1 MEKRVCTTLRLWAL
15 LLTLFTGQ
23 QMACGQDNRQA
34 SVSGK
39 VISASQ
45 EIMDFATI
53 QVKGTSTGTRPNEQG
68 IYHLHL
74 TPGTHTLVF
83 RAMGYATVER
93 QVTVRTGERQKLNVK
108 MHPKDIELTEVQV
121 EASQVSRINRS
132 AFNAV
137 AVDLK
142 RMAGQSKTL
151 AEALTTVPGVKLR
164 ETGGVGSDMQL
175 MLDGFSGRHVK
186 IFIDGVPQ
194 EGAGTALDLN
204 NLPVN
209 FAERIEVYRGVVPV
223 GFGTDALGGVV
234 NIVTNQ
240 RRQRWFADA
249 SYSYGSFNTHRSYLN
264 FGQSLRKG
272 WFYEVNAFQNFSDND
287 YHIDNYVTLFGDD
300 GITENTDMND
310 IRRVKR
316 FNDRFHNEA
325 VTGKIGVADKPW
337 ADRLTLG
344 FTYTHFYK
352 EIQTGVRQEIV
363 FGQKHRHGY
372 SFVPSLEY
380 RKRNLFTKGLDV
392 TATVNY
398 NHNITHNIDTASYK
412 YNWLGQRK
420 YTGSPGEQSNQNNEQ
435 KNRNWNGTFTANY
448 RIGTGHALTLN
459 HVVSTFSR
467 TTRSYV
473 AGSSRLSD
481 FTTPKRTRKN
491 VTGLSYRF
499 MPSDRWNATVFGKYY
514 NQYNEGSVSQSDD
527 GIGNYA
533 LFSRRTGAAGYG
545 AAGTYFI
552 LNDLQA
558 KLSYERAY
566 RLPTTDELFGDEDL
580 EAGKTD
586 LRPEKSDNVNLN
598 LSYSPHFGKHA
609 IYVEG
614 SFIYRYTK
622 DYIRRGLDRVGDL
635 NFGIYENHGR
645 VKTKGYNVSLR
656 YNYSR
661 WFSAGGTWNSMDARD
676 DEKTL
681 AEGTQQ
687 AALTYGQRIPNQ
699 PYRYANFDAAVYWH
713 GMGGKGNVLSL
724 TYDSYYQH
732 EFPLYWERFGDP
744 STKRRVPTQ
753 FAHNLTLNYSIK
765 GGRYNL
771 ALECRNFTDEK
782 LYDNYSL
789 QKAGRAFYGKV
800 RVCLGR

>member
-1 MEKRVCTTLRLWAL
+1 MQKTLEKIVRLSAILGML
-15 LLTLFTGQ
+15 LAVFPAAGEERNTATI
-23 QMACGQDNRQA
+23 
-34 SVSGK
+34 SGK
-39 VISASQ
+39 VLSTDH
-45 EIMDFATI
+45 ETMDFATVQI
-53 QVKGTSTGTRPNEQG
+53 KGTAHGTRPDEKG
-68 IYHLHL
+68 IYHLHVEA
-74 TPGTHTLVF
+74 GIHTLVF
-83 RAMGYATVER
+83 KAMGYETVEHT
-93 QVTVRTGERQKLNVK
+93 VTLTAGERKKINVK
-108 MHPKDIELTEVQV
+108 MRPRDIELAEVKV
-121 EASQVSRINRS
+121 EASHVGRINRS

-137 AVDLK
+137 ALDLK
-142 RMAGQSKTL
+142 GMAGLNKNL
-151 AEALTTVPGVKLR
+151 AEALTAVPGVKLR

-186 IFIDGVPQ
+186 VFIDGVPQ

-240 RRQRWFADA
+240 QRQRWFADA
-249 SYSYGSFNTHRSYLN
+249 SYSYGSFNTHKSSLR
-264 FGQSLRKG
+264 FGQSLRRG
-272 WFYEVNAFQNFSDND
+272 WFYEANAFQNFSDND
-287 YHIDNYVTLFGDD
+287 YHIDNYVTEFGGD
-300 GITENTDMND
+300 GITESTDKNR
-310 IRRVKR
+310 IHRVRR

-325 VTGKIGVADKPW
+325 VTGKIGVAGKPW
-337 ADRLTLG
+337 ADRLALG

-363 FGQKHRHGY
+363 FGQKHRHGH

-380 RKRNLFTKGLDV
+380 RKRDLFTRGLDV

-420 YTGSPGEQSNQNNEQ
+420 YTGSPGEQSNQDNEQ
-435 KNRNWNGTFTANY
+435 KNTNWNGTLTAHY
-448 RIGTGHALTLN
+448 RIGTAHAFTLN
-459 HVVSTFSR
+459 HVLSTFSR

-491 VTGLSYRF
+491 VTGLSYRL
-499 MPSDRWNATVFGKYY
+499 MPSEKWNATVFGKYY
-514 NQYNEGSVSQSDD
+514 HQYNEGPVSQSAD
-527 GIGNYA
+527 GIGDYA
-533 LFSRRTGAAGYG
+533 LFSRRTSAAGYG

-552 LNDLQA
+552 LKDLQA
-558 KLSYERAY
+558 KLSYEKAY
-566 RLPTTDELFGDEDL
+566 RLPTNDELFGDDDL
-580 EAGKTD
+580 EAGRAE
-586 LRPEKSDNVNLN
+586 LRPEKSDNLNFN
-598 LSYSPHFGKHA
+598 LSYNPQFGRHGL
-609 IYVEG
+609 YVEG
-614 SFIYRYTK
+614 GVIYRYTK

-661 WFSAGGTWNSMDARD
+661 WLSMGGTWNSMDARD
-676 DEKTL
+676 DEKTR

-699 PYRYANFDAAVYWH
+699 PYRYANFDASFFWH
-713 GMGGKGNVLSL
+713 DLLGKGNVLSL
-724 TYDSYYQH
+724 SYDSYYQH
-732 EFPLYWERFGDP
+732 EFPLYWEAFGNP
-744 STKRRVPTQ
+744 ETKRRVPTQ
-753 FAHNLTLNYSIK
+753 FSHNLTLSYSLK
-765 GGRYNL
+765 GGRYNFS
-771 ALECRNFTDEK
+771 LECRNLTDEK

-800 RVCLGR
+800 RVYLGK

>member
-1 MEKRVCTTLRLWAL
+1 MQKALEKTIRLSAL
-15 LLTLFTGQ
+15 LWMLLTVLPAVRGEERNT
-23 QMACGQDNRQA
+23 ATI
-34 SVSGK
+34 SGK
-39 VISASQ
+39 IISSEHEA
-45 EIMDFATI
+45 MDFATVQI
-53 QVKGTSTGTRPNEQG
+53 KGTGHGTRPDAKG
-68 IYHLHL
+68 IYHLHAKA
-74 TPGTHTLVF
+74 GTHTLVF
-83 RAMGYATVER
+83 KAMGYETVER
-93 QVTVRTGERQKLNVK
+93 TVTLTAGERRKLNVS
-108 MHPKDIELTEVQV
+108 MQPRNIELAEVKV
-121 EASQVSRINRS
+121 EANHVSRVNRS

-137 AVDLK
+137 ALDLK
-142 RMAGQSKTL
+142 GMAGLSKNL
-151 AEALTTVPGVKLR
+151 AEVLTSVPGVKLR

-186 IFIDGVPQ
+186 VFIDGVPQ

-223 GFGTDALGGVV
+223 GFGTDAIGGVV

-240 RRQRWFADA
+240 QRQRWFADA
-249 SYSYGSFNTHRSYLN
+249 SYSYGSFNTHKSSLR
-264 FGQSLRKG
+264 FGQSLRRG
-272 WFYEVNAFQNFSDND
+272 WFYEANAFQNFSDND
-287 YHIDNYVTLFGDD
+287 YHVDNYVTLFGED
-300 GITENTDMND
+300 GITESTDKN
-310 IRRVKR
+310 RTYRVRR

-325 VTGKIGVADKPW
+325 ATGKIGVADKRW
-337 ADRLTLG
+337 TDRLTLG

-352 EIQTGVRQEIV
+352 EIQTGVKQEIV
-363 FGQKHRHGY
+363 FGQKHRHGH
-372 SFVPSLEY
+372 SFIPSLEY
-380 RKRNLFTKGLDV
+380 RKRDLFARGLDV

-412 YNWLGQRK
+412 YNWLGDRK

-435 KNRNWNGTFTANY
+435 KNTNWNGTFTAYY
-448 RIGTGHALTLN
+448 RIGTAHAFTLN
-459 HVVSTFSR
+459 HVLSTFHR

-481 FTTPKRTRKN
+481 FSTPKRTRKN

-499 MPSDRWNATVFGKYY
+499 IPSERWNATVFGKYY
-514 NQYNEGSVSQSDD
+514 NQYNEGPVSQSDD
-527 GIGNYA
+527 GIGDYK
-533 LFSRRTGAAGYG
+533 LFSRRTNAFGYG

-552 LNDLQA
+552 LKGLQA
-558 KLSYERAY
+558 KLSYEKAY
-566 RLPTTDELFGDEDL
+566 RLPTNDELFGDDDL
-580 EAGKTD
+580 EAGRAE

-598 LSYSPHFGKHA
+598 LSYNPQFGQHGL
-609 IYVEG
+609 YVEG
-614 SFIYRYTK
+614 GLIYRYTK

-661 WFSAGGTWNSMDARD
+661 WLSLGGTWNSTDSRD
-676 DEKTL
+676 DEKTR

-699 PYRYANFDAAVYWH
+699 PYRYANFDASLFWH
-713 GMGGKGNVLSL
+713 DLLGKGNVLSL
-724 TYDSYYQH
+724 SYDSYYQH
-732 EFPLYWERFGDP
+732 EFPLYWEAFGNP
-744 STKRRVPTQ
+744 ETKRRVPTQ
-753 FAHNLTLNYSIK
+753 FSHNLTLSYSVK
-765 GGRYNL
+765 GGRYSF
-771 ALECRNFTDEK
+771 ALECRNLTDEN

-800 RVCLGR
+800 RVCFGK

>member
-1 MEKRVCTTLRLWAL
+1 MQKTLEKIVRLSAILGML
-15 LLTLFTGQ
+15 LAVFPAAGEERNTAT
-23 QMACGQDNRQA
+23 
-34 SVSGK
+34 VSGK
-39 VISASQ
+39 VLSTDH
-45 EIMDFATI
+45 ETMDFATVQI
-53 QVKGTSTGTRPNEQG
+53 KGTAHGTRPDEKG
-68 IYHLHL
+68 IYHLHVEA
-74 TPGTHTLVF
+74 GIHTLVF
-83 RAMGYATVER
+83 KAMGYETVEHT
-93 QVTVRTGERQKLNVK
+93 VTLTAGERKKINVK
-108 MHPKDIELTEVQV
+108 MRPRDIELAEVKV
-121 EASQVSRINRS
+121 EASHVARVNRS

-137 AVDLK
+137 ALDLK
-142 RMAGQSKTL
+142 GMAGLNKNL
-151 AEALTTVPGVKLR
+151 AEALTAVPGVKLR

-186 IFIDGVPQ
+186 VFIDGVPQ

-240 RRQRWFADA
+240 QRQRWFADA
-249 SYSYGSFNTHRSYLN
+249 SYSYGSFNTHKSSLR
-264 FGQSLRKG
+264 FGQSLRRG
-272 WFYEVNAFQNFSDND
+272 WFYEANAFQNFSDND
-287 YHIDNYVTLFGDD
+287 YHIDNYVTEFGGD
-300 GITENTDMND
+300 GITESTDKNR
-310 IRRVKR
+310 IHRVRR

-325 VTGKIGVADKPW
+325 VTGKIGVAGKPW
-337 ADRLTLG
+337 ADRLALG

-363 FGQKHRHGY
+363 FGQKHRHGH

-380 RKRNLFTKGLDV
+380 RKRDLFARGLDV

-412 YNWLGQRK
+412 YNWFGQRK

-435 KNRNWNGTFTANY
+435 KNTNWNGTFTAHY
-448 RIGTGHALTLN
+448 RIGSAHAFTLN
-459 HVVSTFSR
+459 HVLSTFRR
-467 TTRSYV
+467 TTRSY
-473 AGSSRLSD
+473 AGGSSRLSD
-481 FTTPKRTRKN
+481 FSIPKRTRKN
-491 VTGLSYRF
+491 VTGLSYRL
-499 MPSDRWNATVFGKYY
+499 MPSEHWNATVFGKYY
-514 NQYNEGSVSQSDD
+514 NQYNEGPVSQSDD
-527 GIGNYA
+527 GIGDYK
-533 LFSRRTGAAGYG
+533 LFSRRTHTFGYG

-552 LNDLQA
+552 RQELQA
-558 KLSYERAY
+558 KASYEKAY

-580 EAGKTD
+580 EAGQAE
-586 LRPEKSDNVNLN
+586 LRPEKSDNVNLS
-598 LSYSPHFGKHA
+598 LSYNPQFGKHGL
-609 IYVEG
+609 YVEG
-614 SFIYRYTK
+614 GFIYRYTK

-661 WFSAGGTWNSMDARD
+661 WLSLGGTWNSMDARD
-676 DEKTL
+676 DEKNR

-699 PYRYANFDAAVYWH
+699 PYRYANFDASFFWH
-713 GMGGKGNVLSL
+713 DLFGQGNVLSL
-724 TYDSYYQH
+724 SYDSYYQH
-732 EFPLYWERFGDP
+732 EFPLYWEAFGNP
-744 STKRRVPTQ
+744 ETKRRVPTQ
-753 FAHNLTLNYSIK
+753 FAHNLTLSYNIK
-765 GGRYNL
+765 GGRYSF
-771 ALECRNFTDEK
+771 ALECRNFTNEK

-800 RVCLGR
+800 RVYLGK